1 MIIGVSKGLDLMLKY
16 LNLLAI
22 VFVVRFMMKCVL
34 ESVPNVSLHGW
45 TICYTLGMRVLVD
58 PS

>member
-1 MIIGVSKGLDLMLKY
+1 MLKY